1 MPKPFITY
9 QQQIALLKS
18 KHLTV
23 PDEKEAER
31 ILADIGYFTLIG
43 WYKHGSL
50 VGIIGAWTQTSYV
63 DFCLQLLVDFFLG
76 HGKNSFILL
85 FRICGIPSI
94 REFMV

>member
-43 WYKHGSL
+43 GYNQSDMSVDGST
-50 VGIIGAWTQTSYV
+50 VT
-63 DFCLQLLVDFFLG
+63 
-76 HGKNSFILL
+76 
-85 FRICGIPSI
+85 I
-94 REFMV
+94 RLEV